1 MAQWKIDKYVYEK
14 DLFDVNLDFSPIEDD
29 LYDFLDRKTGMFK
42 LRKCINMSIY
52 LSIFISKD
60 LKIKRF
66 DLDINSIFDSTKYS
80 FEAEEFKKIY
90 DLMKKVDEDE
100 SITINVIKNYFSQ
113 YEELSFLSLIDEA
126 GAIRL

>member
-1 MAQWKIDKYVYEK
+1 MAQWKIDKYVFEK

-100 SITINVIKNYFSQ
+100 SITVNVIKNYFSQ

>member
-29 LYDFLDRKTGMFK
+29 LYDFLDRETGMFK

-100 SITINVIKNYFSQ
+100 SITVNVIKNYFSQ

>member
-1 MAQWKIDKYVYEK
+1 MAQWKIDKYVFEK

-29 LYDFLDRKTGMFK
+29 LYDFLDRETGMFK

>member
-1 MAQWKIDKYVYEK
+1 MAQWKIDKYVFEK

-29 LYDFLDRKTGMFK
+29 LYDFLDRETGMFK

-52 LSIFISKD
+52 LSIIISKD
-60 LKIKRF
+60 LKKKRF